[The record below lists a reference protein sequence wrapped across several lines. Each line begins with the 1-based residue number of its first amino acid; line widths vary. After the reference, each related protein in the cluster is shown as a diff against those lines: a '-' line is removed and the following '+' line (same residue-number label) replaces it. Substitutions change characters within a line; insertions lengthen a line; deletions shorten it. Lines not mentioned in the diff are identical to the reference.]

1 MHIHHR
7 SWASAA
13 LAILLISTPI
23 DAQAPPPDI
32 KDRTITVTGLGTVK
46 FRPEGAKI
54 AFGVR
59 AADNAFA
66 TAWKDN
72 QVQADKLKT
81 ALEGLKI
88 GGMQIK
94 IAPPDVAHNDN
105 LANGV
110 VPPMG
115 GVPGGFND
123 KAYNV
128 SRSFQVVVADNDFAE
143 LHKQV
148 LKVMETSLSHGA
160 NCPANL
166 RGNANEFFGGIGGGF
181 PQGPSITRVEFFS
194 NDDKNARQ
202 QAYQKAVQAAV
213 SNARGAAKGAEL
225 TLGNVVAI
233 VDHQEVNYNLNI
245 GIPMAEGPQQD
256 VNGEIELTIRVKVTM
271 KF

>member
-1 MHIHHR
+1 MQLHHGTLA
-7 SWASAA
+7 SLAVALAAASAV
-13 LAILLISTPI
+13 
-23 DAQAPPPDI
+23 AQAQPDV
-32 KDRTITVTGLGTVK
+32 KERTITVTGAGSVK

-54 AFGVR
+54 SFGIR
-59 AADNAFA
+59 AADNAFT

-72 QVQADKLKT
+72 QVQADKLRT
-81 ALEGLKI
+81 ALEGLKLT
-88 GGMQIK
+88 GMQVK
-94 IAPPDVAHNDN
+94 IAPPDVSNNDN

-110 VPPMG
+110 VAPMPG

-123 KAYNV
+123 KAFNV
-128 SRSFQVVVADNDFAE
+128 SRSFQVVVADSDFNE

-148 LKVMETSLSHGA
+148 LKVMETALSHGA
-160 NCPANL
+160 NCPANV
-166 RGNANEFFGGIGGGF
+166 RGNNEFLGGIGAGF

-202 QAYQKAVQAAV
+202 KAYEKAVQAAV
-213 SNARGAAKGAEL
+213 ANAKGAAKGAEV
-225 TLGNVVAI
+225 TLGNVVSI

-245 GIPMAEGPQQD
+245 GIPTMDAPQQE

>member
-1 MHIHHR
+1 MKLPHLSLVI
-7 SWASAA
+7 AA
-13 LAILLISTPI
+13 LASLAVPGRVLP
-23 DAQAPPPDI
+23 QPPQGDI
-32 KDRTITVTGLGTVK
+32 KDRTITVTGIGAVK

-54 AFGVR
+54 SFGVR
-59 AADNAFA
+59 AADNAFT

-72 QVQADKLKT
+72 QVQTDKLKT

-88 GGMQIK
+88 GGMQVK

-110 VPPMG
+110 VAPMV

-128 SRSFQVVVADNDFAE
+128 SRSFQVVVADNDFGE

-148 LKVMETSLSHGA
+148 LKVMEAAMTHGA

-166 RGNANEFFGGIGGGF
+166 RNNNSELFGIGAGF

-202 QAYQKAVQAAV
+202 KAYEKAVQAAV
-213 SNARGAAKGAEL
+213 ANARGAAKGAEL
-225 TLGNVVAI
+225 TLGNVMAI
-233 VDHQEVNYNLNI
+233 VDHQEVNYNVNI
-245 GIPMAEGPQQD
+245 GLPTMESPQQD